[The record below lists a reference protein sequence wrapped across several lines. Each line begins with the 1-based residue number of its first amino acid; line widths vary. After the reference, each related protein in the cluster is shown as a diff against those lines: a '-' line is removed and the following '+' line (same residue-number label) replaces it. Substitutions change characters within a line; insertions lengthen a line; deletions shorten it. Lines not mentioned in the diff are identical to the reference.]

1 MATLKLSTGELLHV
15 TEDYEKV
22 KSLFIFSK
30 VGIIHLTRKV
40 TLDRGLDFPNEQVE
54 EPISINKQHIMTIS

>member
-15 TEDYEKV
+15 TEDCQKAV
-22 KSLFIFSK
+22 NTF
-30 VGIIHLTRKV
+30 HLASEIVNLTQKV
-40 TLDRGLDFPNEQVE
+40 TIDRGLDFPNEQVE